1 LADRMLTADPKAGAK
16 VMVDAGENGVTFAYA

>member
-16 VMVDAGENGVTFAYA
+16 VMVDAGENGLTFQYG